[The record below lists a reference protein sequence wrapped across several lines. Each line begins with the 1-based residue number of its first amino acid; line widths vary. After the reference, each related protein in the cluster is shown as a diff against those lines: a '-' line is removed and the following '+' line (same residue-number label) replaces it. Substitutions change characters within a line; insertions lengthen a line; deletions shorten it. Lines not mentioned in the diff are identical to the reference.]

1 MQSWKESTE
10 LKMNCLAIRFFE
22 SEASHAIYYVV
33 RNNLLCIFVEK
44 FQELHPQYIWLGNND
59 HVGNFQ

>member
-22 SEASHAIYYVV
+22 SEESHAIYFVV
-33 RNNLLCIFVEK
+33 RNNLPCIFVEK
-44 FQELHPQYIWLGNND
+44 LQELYAFSSSGMPEKLKRISI
-59 HVGNFQ
+59 